1 MRNWSLPLAAA
12 VLLTPLAAPIAAHA
26 QASQCAMPQRLPA
39 PRPDLPTKD
48 QPKRVLPIGGY
59 TLAISWSPH
68 VCISSRHDESL
79 RCSGRNGRF
88 GFTLHGL
95 WPDGEGKS
103 WPQYCRPTRLLTQP
117 VIRANLCATPSVQ
130 LLQHE
135 WAKHGTCMTTRP
147 ADYFARAR
155 AMFEALHYPD
165 MAALAQRRDL
175 RVADLQKAFARAN
188 RGMSADML
196 RVTTT
201 RAGWLD
207 EIWLCH
213 DKRLRPAR
221 CPAHQG
227 GAAPTARL
235 RIEPAR

>member
-1 MRNWSLPLAAA
+1 MPDLRHWTLPVAAA
-12 VLLTPLAAPIAAHA
+12 VLLAPIAAHA

-95 WPDGEGKS
+95 WPDGEGRI

-147 ADYFARAR
+147 ADYFGKSRAL
-155 AMFEALHYPD
+155 FEALRYPD
-165 MAALAQRRDL
+165 MAALGQRRDL
-175 RVADLQKAFARAN
+175 RVADLQRAFARAN

-207 EIWLCH
+207 EIWLCY

-235 RIEPAR
+235 RIEPMR